1 MIWMNCKC
9 TCLSGSIR
17 GEGSHSCTM
26 IWGLC
31 TCSYWA
37 LGLLKLDCVEE
48 VVMHCPWT
56 LCTLVLSAPPLGQM
70 RNLCEL
76 PISQFCVSENIS
88 PEQHQDLVATFTSQL
103 GKLTDHESSV

>member
-1 MIWMNCKC
+1 
-9 TCLSGSIR
+9 
-17 GEGSHSCTM
+17 M

-70 RNLCEL
+70 RNLCKL